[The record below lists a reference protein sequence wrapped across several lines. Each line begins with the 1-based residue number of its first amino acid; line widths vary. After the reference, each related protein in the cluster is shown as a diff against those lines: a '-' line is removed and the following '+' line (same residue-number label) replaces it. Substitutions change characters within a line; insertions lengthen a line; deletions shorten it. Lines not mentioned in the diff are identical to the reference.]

1 MEFHLNKFLLTIFRC
16 FTMRNCFLFLFGLLA
31 FSCKNGTE
39 KISQDNGMEKSL
51 SDGQVKLVYDN
62 IKTFP
67 NSTEFSIAVINGD
80 GTKYYG
86 GRWKKDTI
94 EHVDNSG
101 HLFEVGSI
109 TKVFTATIL
118 ASLVVE
124 EKIKLKDPIQKYLD
138 FDLRTDEEITFEQL
152 ANHTSGLSWIP
163 SNLDLYENPKNP
175 YKTYDQNKLKKYLTD
190 SLELKSQPGRDYA
203 YSNLGAALLGFIMT
217 EITESTFE
225 ELLHD
230 KIFKEYGMSNST
242 TNRAKMNG
250 KIVPGLNPEGKEIS
264 DWDFL
269 AIAPAIA
276 TISSVKDLVKFANVQ
291 FNSND
296 KTLVLT
302 QQPTFNVSDQFKVG
316 LGWHIL
322 DKNNRELIWHNG
334 GTGGYSSSMA
344 LDLNK
349 RQGVI
354 VLSNVSTFHP
364 QKGNIDQLCFALIET
379 LEEND

>member
-1 MEFHLNKFLLTIFRC
+1 MFRC
-16 FTMRNCFLFLFGLLA
+16 FTMRNHFLFLFGLLA

-39 KISQDNGMEKSL
+39 KTSQDNEVEKSL
-51 SDGQVKLVYDN
+51 STGQVKLVYDT
-62 IKTFP
+62 IKAFT

-80 GTKYYG
+80 DTKYYG

-94 EHVDNSG
+94 EHVDNSE

-138 FDLRTDEEITFEQL
+138 FNLKTDEEITFEQL

-163 SNLDLYENPKNP
+163 SNLDLYEYPENP

-190 SLELKSQPGRDYA
+190 NHELKSQPGKDYA
-203 YSNLGAALLGFIMT
+203 YSNLGAAVLGFVMT
-217 EITESTFE
+217 EITESSFE

-242 TNRAKMNG
+242 TDRAKING

-264 DWDFL
+264 NWDFL
-269 AIAPAIA
+269 AIAPAA
-276 TISSVKDLVKFANVQ
+276 AAISSVEDLVKFANAQ

-302 QQPTFNVSDQFKVG
+302 QQPTFNANDQFKVG

-322 DKNNRELIWHNG
+322 DKNNVELIWHNG

-344 LDLNK
+344 LDLNN
-349 RQGVI
+349 RQAVI

-364 QKGNIDQLCFALIET
+364 QKGNIDQLCFALMAT
-379 LEEND
+379 LEKNE

>member
-1 MEFHLNKFLLTIFRC
+1 MFLRFIMKRYSLI
-16 FTMRNCFLFLFGLLA
+16 LFGLLA
-31 FSCKNGTE
+31 FFGCKDGAKKN
-39 KISQDNGMEKSL
+39 SQNVQKEEVL
-51 SDGQVKLVYDN
+51 SNGQVMLVYEN
-62 IKTFP
+62 IKAFP
-67 NSTEFSIAVINGD
+67 ESTEFSIALINGD

-86 GRWKKDTI
+86 VIRKNDTI
-94 EHVDNSG
+94 GRVDNSE

-118 ASLVVE
+118 AFLVVE
-124 EKIKLKDPIQKYLD
+124 GKIKLEDPIQNHLD
-138 FDLRTDEEITFEQL
+138 YDIGTDQKITFEQL
-152 ANHTSGLSWIP
+152 ANHTSGLPWIP
-163 SNLDLYENPKNP
+163 LNLDLYEHPDNP

-203 YSNLGAALLGFIMT
+203 YSNLGAALLGFVMT
-217 EITESTFE
+217 EITGSTYE
-225 ELLHD
+225 ELLQERL
-230 KIFKEYGMSNST
+230 FKEYGMSNST
-242 TNRAKMNG
+242 TDRAKING
-250 KIVPGLNPEGKEIS
+250 KIVSGLNPEGKEIC

-269 AIAPAIA
+269 AIAPAA
-276 TISSVKDLVKFANVQ
+276 AAISSVEDLVKFANAQ
-291 FNSND
+291 FSSND
-296 KTLVLT
+296 KTFVLT
-302 QQPTFNVSDQFKVG
+302 QQPTFNANDQFKVG

-364 QKGNIDQLCFALIET
+364 QKGNIDQLCFALMET
-379 LEEND
+379 LEKND